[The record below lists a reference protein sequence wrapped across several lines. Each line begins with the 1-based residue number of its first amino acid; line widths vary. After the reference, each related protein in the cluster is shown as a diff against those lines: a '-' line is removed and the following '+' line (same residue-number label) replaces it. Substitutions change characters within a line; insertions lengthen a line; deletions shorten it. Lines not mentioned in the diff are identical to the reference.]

1 MDVPLTLPGGPL
13 GTATG
18 LLLILLGILALVF
31 PGVVFTLLVV
41 FFAVF
46 ALVISI
52 ELIRSG
58 ISDSDETTIFRT
70 LQVITGLLGIVLG
83 LAIII
88 IPYFMSVGAKDL
100 FAVWAIIAGIGNLFS
115 VFSTQSAAERG
126 LDALFGLV
134 LAAAGLLILLAPALL
149 ADYLLVIILGIFAII
164 TGIFSIW
171 FARAPPVPGEGVVNH
186 YIYK

>member
-58 ISDSDETTIFRT
+58 ISGSDETTVFRT
-70 LQVITGLLGIVLG
+70 LQVIAGVLGIVLG
-83 LAIII
+83 LTIIF
-88 IPYFMSVGAKDL
+88 IPYFISIAAKDL
-100 FAVWAIIAGIGNLFS
+100 FAFWAVIAGVGNILS
-115 VFSTQSAAERG
+115 VFSGQSAAERG

-134 LAAAGLLILLAPALL
+134 LAAAGFFILFAPALL

-171 FARAPPVPGEGVVNH
+171 FARAGPVPGEGVVNH
-186 YIYK
+186 TIYK